1 MYKNRQKL
9 YYKIV
14 MYRCLELRKT
24 NTLNWGCHK
33 VASSN
38 MTCLVV
44 HVFLQSDYTQ
54 YVFISKGP
62 ISKTGQISR
71 FFKQWLVKFSKLS
84 KNLFCSRFLSNPL
97 VNVFNLS
104 KRKLLL
110 LHSNY
115 HLFSCLDML
124 KLLCH
129 SLDSAWLYNSQEF
142 ERNRFIF
149 VFWANFD

>member
-1 MYKNRQKL
+1 MQSPPTLGLRFNLNNSMILYALTETQKP
-9 YYKIV
+9 
-14 MYRCLELRKT
+14 
-24 NTLNWGCHK
+24 
-33 VASSN
+33 S
-38 MTCLVV
+38 
-44 HVFLQSDYTQ
+44 HVGKGTQYTQ
-54 YVFISKGP
+54 YVLISKGP

-104 KRKLLL
+104 KSKLLL

-115 HLFSCLDML
+115 HRFSCLDML

>member
-1 MYKNRQKL
+1 MRVILDQFRWSRILYELPNEQLKKINAWKLEQYHNMLEKN
-9 YYKIV
+9 
-14 MYRCLELRKT
+14 MEFDT
-24 NTLNWGCHK
+24 N
-33 VASSN
+33 
-38 MTCLVV
+38 
-44 HVFLQSDYTQ
+44 YTQ
-54 YVFISKGP
+54 YVLISKGP
-62 ISKTGQISR
+62 ISKTGQISG
-71 FFKQWLVKFSKLS
+71 FFKQWLMKFSKLS

-104 KRKLLL
+104 KSKLLL

-115 HLFSCLDML
+115 HRFSCLDML